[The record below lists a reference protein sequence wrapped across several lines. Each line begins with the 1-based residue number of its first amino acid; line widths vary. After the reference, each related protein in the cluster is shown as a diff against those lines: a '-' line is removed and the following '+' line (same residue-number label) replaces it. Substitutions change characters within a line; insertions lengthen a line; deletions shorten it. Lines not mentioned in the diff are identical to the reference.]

1 LKPPTRYKSTMIG
14 EYNINSITIYSPYLV
29 GGILYNHNHNY
40 ITIAGGILY
49 NHICSPLCVGNVKT
63 TTGRRERSSVSCR
76 LSGRE
81 GIPSA
86 GARGAA
92 LATLGLAKGSMKGIY
107 ITIQY
112 TLYILYIYIYI
123 FYLISIYNT
132 Q

>member
-1 LKPPTRYKSTMIG
+1 MIV
-14 EYNINSITIYSPYLV
+14 EYNINYITIYSPYLV

-63 TTGRRERSSVSCR
+63 TTGRRECSSVSCR

-112 TLYILYIYIYI
+112 TLYILYIYI